1 MVRFSKS
8 RGVRK
13 KGTPKAGRKHYLPV
27 VDNDDDDT
35 SIIDV
40 ELAEAKKRNRV
51 KRKLYANTTFN
62 ESYKDIAQDSI
73 GLYRTVSRCAVYII
87 AILILYS
94 CKQVIDEAFG
104 TIFPKKGL
112 ASSAN
117 YFSTNKTDEIKL
129 NSSTPSPLDESSV
142 AEKQENT
149 NSTDLSLS
157 QQEEEAPIA
166 NISNTETIDN
176 TSSTEGINSEEVEKE
191 DDEQTDEQTDEQDEP
206 EVDTA
211 SDQQQPLGS
220 YQDLNLLQQ
229 NSPLLPLLPQTGSS
243 LPQLPNLLSTLDT
256 PNLPL
261 SQTPLQPLSTS
272 PGLTNPFAFQTT
284 PMQQM
289 TPIQPLLTNPSYNQL
304 GNSLQTQPLY
314 GIQPGTLLSSL
325 PQQIPP
331 H

>member
-8 RGVRK
+8 RDVRR

-51 KRKLYANTTFN
+51 KRKLYANTTVN

-104 TIFPKKGL
+104 TIFPKKGP
-112 ASSAN
+112 ASSVN

-129 NSSTPSPLDESSV
+129 NSTTPSPSDESL
-142 AEKQENT
+142 AKKQENT
-149 NSTDLSLS
+149 NSTDLAMSK
-157 QQEEEAPIA
+157 QEEEAPIA
-166 NISNTETIDN
+166 NISNKETIVN
-176 TSSTEGINSEEVEKE
+176 NSSTEGITSEEVEKE
-191 DDEQTDEQTDEQDEP
+191 DAEQTDEQDEP

-211 SDQQQPLGS
+211 SDQQQPLISNFGS
-220 YQDLNLLQQ
+220 YHDLNLLQQ
-229 NSPLLPLLPQTGSS
+229 NKPLLPLFPQTGSS

-272 PGLTNPFAFQTT
+272 SGLTNPFAFQTT
-284 PMQQM
+284 PMQA
-289 TPIQPLLTNPSYNQL
+289 LLTNPSYNQL
-304 GNSLQTQPLY
+304 SNSLQTQPLY

-331 H
+331 A